1 MGHASAIPE
10 KVTKHAPGSD
20 AADKQSL
27 KIIENYGLV
36 SVVVGSRTVG
46 NFVRPLD
53 LPKARFKARNGLPPK
68 PSNDNRLPCWDDT
81 GQRLKFGMAMQSL
94 SDRGHAFTF
103 NFGPDRLAAL
113 LTHPKGFSR
122 ALALYMNRS
131 LDARL
136 GCVPDYGFV
145 IEMTARGKLHVH
157 GGIDSGPADLPKIEE
172 ALVHAAGEGWVKTR
186 PGETQVKFKELFYPT
201 GWTRYSFKD
210 NPKARHAI
218 KGNTV
223 VITSSLRGYAKS
235 LYREVRS
242 RIHGLSM

>member
-1 MGHASAIPE
+1 MIPAPE
-10 KVTKHAPGSD
+10 KVTKPIPGSD
-20 AADKQSL
+20 AADKKTL

-53 LPKARFKARNGLPPK
+53 LPKARFKSRNGLTPK

-94 SDRGHAFTF
+94 SDRGYAFTF
-103 NFGPDRLAAL
+103 NFGPNRLAEL
-113 LTHPKGFSR
+113 LTHPKGFAR
-122 ALALYMNRS
+122 ALALYMNRA

-136 GCVPDYGFV
+136 DCRPDYGFV

-157 GGIDSGPADLPKIEE
+157 GGIECGPAELSVVKE
-172 ALVHAAGEGWVKTR
+172 ALVHAAGKGWVKTR
-186 PGETQVKFKELFYPT
+186 PGETQVKFGELFYPT
-201 GWTRYSFKD
+201 GWTRYSFED
-210 NPKARHAI
+210 NPKARRVI

-223 VITSSLRGYAKS
+223 VITNPLRNFGEL
-235 LYREVRS
+235 LYGAVRKTIN
-242 RIHGLSM
+242 RR